1 MIVILVESETNSV
14 NTENLETGVAVIP
27 SARAYASLSFL
38 SNVQGLKMRRRHTL
52 SSVRKL

>member
-1 MIVILVESETNSV
+1 MIVILVESETNPIKV
-14 NTENLETGVAVIP
+14 GDFETGVAVIP
-27 SARAYASLSFL
+27 SAKTYASLSFL